1 MDGSHRTKIVSDGV
15 IWPNGLTL
23 DYTAARLYWADAKYH
38 VIESVNLDGS
48 NRKKVMCSNKWK
60 IFLCLMNVY

>member
-1 MDGSHRTKIVSDGV
+1 MDGSQRMKIVSDGV

-23 DYTAARLYWADAKYH
+23 DYAAARLYWADAKYH

-48 NRKKVMCSNKWK
+48 NRKKV
-60 IFLCLMNVY
+60 ID